1 MKWIYSVDSSLKK
14 PYDDKLVTLV
24 STEDFKDLIPPGL
37 GVKLDYL
44 RRVGNM
50 AIHNPK
56 GVSRDQAVLA
66 LQNLHS
72 FLDFTAYCY
81 GSITKRFRSIKRC
94 WKPKRNRR
102 LRLSRRRPRKNWIS
116 RLCWTKTSP
125 NGKSSPKKR
134 VAQLKQGYTVKP
146 IDMTEAQTRKAYID
160 VMLQDA
166 GWRRGPHWVDEYP
179 IDEMPNKSG
188 KGAADYVLF
197 ADNGMPLAVIEAKR
211 TSVNVEKGRQQAVLV
226 CRLPGE
232 EIWATADTLYDQRLR
247 NTYLER

>member
-50 AIHNPK
+50 AIHSPK

-81 GSITKRFRSIKRC
+81 GSNYQEVPFNKALLEAKAEPAPASVAPPPAEELDFQTLLDENF
-94 WKPKRNRR
+94 PKREK
-102 LRLSRRRPRKNWIS
+102 L
-116 RLCWTKTSP
+116 TQ
-125 NGKSSPKKR
+125 KR
-134 VAQLKQGYTVKP
+134 VAQL
-146 IDMTEAQTRKAYID
+146 QTGLYR
-160 VMLQDA
+160 
-166 GWRRGPHWVDEYP
+166 
-179 IDEMPNKSG
+179 
-188 KGAADYVLF
+188 
-197 ADNGMPLAVIEAKR
+197 
-211 TSVNVEKGRQQAVLV
+211 
-226 CRLPGE
+226 
-232 EIWATADTLYDQRLR
+232 EIRST
-247 NTYLER
+247 